1 MELVSREDAIKC
13 LDGNVLITE
22 QKEAEAV
29 KEYFEMVIVRLKA
42 LPTIEERKEGRWID
56 TDYINLQLDT
66 YLASCSECGYQMNV
80 HNNRG
85 YFKYCPNCGAK
96 MYEDDKDIYV
106 PNKGE

>member
-1 MELVSREDAIKC
+1 MDYVKDGTLTIQARTIKEVNSIDRVVVYADGCQREY
-13 LDGNVLITE
+13 L
-22 QKEAEAV
+22 
-29 KEYFEMVIVRLKA
+29 MP
-42 LPTIEERKEGRWID
+42 LPTVEERKEGRWID

-96 MYEDDKDIYV
+96 MYEDDRDIYV
-106 PNKGE
+106 LNKGE

>member
-1 MELVSREDAIKC
+1 MELISRDEAMRLLKEDLDASRSRGDDERADAC
-13 LDGNVLITE
+13 LLHYIEISN
-22 QKEAEAV
+22 
-29 KEYFEMVIVRLKA
+29 
-42 LPTIEERKEGRWID
+42 LPTVEERKEGRWID

-96 MYEDDKDIYV
+96 MYEDDRDIYV
-106 PNKGE
+106 LNKGE